1 MDIELKQIAN
11 YILKLNKVPIA
22 ALKRTNRRKVY
33 LLGKV
38 GVTDIDITTDSM
50 SILLMSD
57 DSLFRELMHIYHDF
71 EDHKEN
77 EFSVVVNKNTEIA
90 NLSFFEKKEV
100 HKFDFKITNEQ
111 IKIKDEF
118 GRVSFL

>member
-77 EFSVVVNKNTEIA
+77 EFSVVVNKSTEIA

-111 IKIKDEF
+111 IEIKDES